1 MRLSRHARNQM
12 RLYGIGRQDVEATL
26 ANPADRAT
34 DERGNERLLGNAA
47 DGRPILVVI
56 ARDDASFVITVFV
69 RS

>member
-12 RLYGIGRQDVEATL
+12 GLYGIGRQDVEATL
-26 ANPADRAT
+26 ANPADRDT

-47 DGRPILVVI
+47 DGRPILVVV